1 MILRCKEC
9 NRHKVIFCRMMCCG
23 CYYKTYRK
31 KKKKVRYGALEYP
44 LVLACFVV
52 LSWPVIGQCDDARRL
67 TLGEYDAV
75 RNSNARYER
84 TSRRHHVRSRTRHR
98 SDDVQRSTSIY
109 EPDLSSPPAMVKG
122 SFEERRPAIRYP
134 YTTGTSIL
142 DAFEGRRP
150 AIDDNSC
157 LSPVRDLQYLT
168 ALDAMARY

>member
-31 KKKKVRYGALEYP
+31 KKKKVLYGALEYP
-44 LVLACFVV
+44 LVLACLVL
-52 LSWPVIGQCDDARRL
+52 LSWPVIGRCDDAQPL
-67 TLGEYDAV
+67 KTEKYDALARYRSHV
-75 RNSNARYER
+75 HRNARHSKHRY
-84 TSRRHHVRSRTRHR
+84 R
-98 SDDVQRSTSIY
+98 SDVVHRNTTLY
-109 EPDLSSPPAMVKG
+109 EPPRGDAPAMVKG

-157 LSPVRDLQYLT
+157 LSPVRDIQYLT